1 MEDPIT
7 TPCAVCGMELLQ
19 IGICPACGH
28 NQKTLENQ
36 EDDLRYEEFDLP
48 YGIEFAP
55 PVLEDCL
62 LYTSPSPR
70 DLSTSRMPSSA

>member
-1 MEDPIT
+1 MGDPIT

-36 EDDLRYEEFDLP
+36 EDGNIFEEFDLP
-48 YGIEFAP
+48 YGIESAP
-55 PVLEDCL
+55 QTLEEICIP
-62 LYTSPSPR
+62 YGINHAP
-70 DLSTSRMPSSA
+70 